1 MRFLCAF
8 LFLLLA
14 GGGARAEPLKIRIAW
29 TVVPAELTP
38 ILFEDKDLLEHYGT
52 SYVVEHYHVSG
63 NAPMVT
69 LLAAGNVDIAPLAPA
84 ALGVAI
90 QNAGLEDVRVI
101 SDLYQDGVAHAYSSE
116 YLVRAA
122 SEIAAVED
130 LKGKVLAVNAVDG
143 DTDIALRI
151 MLRRHGLGDPALTRV
166 VETPYPNM
174 AAMLEGGQ
182 VDLVGLIAPFSYALK
197 ERGSA
202 RALFRMK
209 DVLGPTE
216 ALFNVARAGFLDA
229 NRGALLDFFE
239 DYLRALRWYLAPRNR
254 QAAIQR
260 VAQFTHQP
268 EAAWAPY
275 LFSEDDYYRD
285 SGLRPDLAA
294 LQKNLSALREVGY
307 LNIPIDLAKYSD
319 LTFVETAAGRLK
331 RAP

>member
-1 MRFLCAF
+1 MRL
-8 LFLLLA
+8 LVFLLVLLIGA
-14 GGGARAEPLKIRIAW
+14 GAAAEPLKIRIAW
-29 TVVPAELTP
+29 NTVPAQLTP
-38 ILFEDKDLLEHYGT
+38 LLFEDKDLLDHYGA

-69 LLAAGNVDIAPLAPA
+69 LLAAGTVDIAPLAPSS
-84 ALGVAI
+84 LGVAI

-101 SDLYQDGVAHAYSSE
+101 SDLYQDGVGRAYSSE

-122 SEIAAVED
+122 SDIAAVED
-130 LKGKVLAVNAVDG
+130 LKGKVLAVNVIDG
-143 DTDIALRI
+143 DTDIALRL
-151 MLRRHGLGDPALTRV
+151 MLRRHGLGDPALTKV

-197 ERGSA
+197 ERGTA

-216 ALFNVARAGFLDA
+216 ALFNVARAGFLER
-229 NRGALLDFFE
+229 NRAPLQDFFE
-239 DYLRALRWYLAPRNR
+239 DYARALRWYLAPRNR
-254 QAAIQR
+254 EAAIQR

-275 LFSEDDYYRD
+275 LFTEDDYYRD
-285 SGLRPDLAA
+285 PGLRPDLAA
-294 LQKNLSALREVGY
+294 LQKNLDTLREVGS
-307 LNIPIDLAKYSD
+307 LGIAIDIAKYSD
-319 LTFVETAAGRLK
+319 LSFIEAASRRLK